1 MSYMHNMPLMYL
13 CTNVFFVL
21 HAAPFTVKGQIII
34 RDYWRGARRNLYG
47 NGKTWPGFDLYS
59 MINFLKR
66 IDSGLIIR

>member
-13 CTNVFFVL
+13 CNNVFFL
-21 HAAPFTVKGQIII
+21 QAALFTVKGQIII

-59 MINFLKR
+59 IIYFLKS
-66 IDSGLIIR
+66 IDFGLII